1 MAEES
6 SLGLAT
12 VEREGFFRTESLLQR
27 EREGGELLLQYINAP
42 AWHSLV
48 PTAAAALSSPHPHVG
63 QEIQSQ
69 SDYVTISIQ

>member
-12 VEREGFFRTESLLQR
+12 VEREGYFALKACCR
-27 EREGGELLLQYINAP
+27 ERERGELLLQYINAP